1 MKEVLLYR
9 TIISN
14 KSTLGHL
21 MVFDV
26 NPTSGSKLIF
36 ECKSLELP
44 PRDNMRNISAIP
56 LGEYDMALEWSDRFQ
71 EELWELK
78 DVPDRSEIKIHP
90 ANYYNQLQG
99 CIALGDMFTHLNGDK
114 SLDLRNSRST
124 VNKFH
129 FIMGEQKKAIIKI
142 I

>member
-9 TIISN
+9 TIVS
-14 KSTLGHL
+14 KESTLGHL

-26 NPTSGSKLIF
+26 NSASGSKLIF

-56 LGEYDMALEWSDRFQ
+56 SGKYNMALEWSDRF
-71 EELWELK
+71 EKELWELK
-78 DVPDRSEIKIHP
+78 DVPNRSEIKIHP
-90 ANYYNQLQG
+90 ANYYNELQG
-99 CIALGDMFTHLNGDK
+99 CISLGDMFIHLNADK
-114 SLDLRNSRST
+114 FLDLRNSRST
-124 VNKFH
+124 VNRFH
-129 FIMGEQKKAIIKI
+129 FIMGSQKKAIIKI